1 MPIDLNADIG
11 EGFNDAAIVPWLSSA
26 NISCG
31 AHAGSEIEI
40 RQAMRL
46 CKQHQVAVGA
56 HPSYPDREHFGR
68 IAIEITL
75 DELTESL
82 TQQLDFFLQLAADE
96 GVSVRHIK
104 AHGALYN
111 TAAQG
116 DSTGVLLLQLAN
128 RYQLPLMTLA
138 HSPLH
143 QQAQQQN
150 IPVIAEAFADR
161 TYQANGQLVSR
172 AQPGAL
178 LDTPAA
184 ITQSLGLVKHHQI
197 QAISGEVISL
207 HAESLCLHGDSPQ
220 AVLLARDLHQALL
233 AQDVVIQPK
242 SFKP

>member
-11 EGFNDAAIVPWLSSA
+11 EGFDDAAIVPWLSSA

-75 DELTESL
+75 NELTESL

-116 DSTGVLLLQLAN
+116 GSTGALLLQLAN

-138 HSPLH
+138 HSQLH
-143 QQAQQQN
+143 QQAQQQY

-161 TYQANGQLVSR
+161 GYQANGQLVSR

-178 LDTPAA
+178 LDTPSA
-184 ITQSLGLVKHHQI
+184 ITQSLELVKHHQL

-207 HAESLCLHGDSPQ
+207 HTESLCLHGDSPQ

-242 SFKP
+242 FFKP